1 MRRNYAKLIGIA
13 LLTVCLLV
21 ACAKKEEHQTA
32 EISQT
37 EGAID
42 SQFVQTIKPKSI
54 NYDSML
60 TVIAPMIETIMQT
73 PTDVQARQQLVDV
86 CFDTTWETILA
97 AGFGKPLQQAST
109 ETIAARYAEQAAT
122 ADAYRWAAYIK
133 KWHANPMQLDFGHIS
148 AEIAGGRVVA
158 RKDLADQRV
167 SVLVEIRSADL
178 PN

>member
-1 MRRNYAKLIGIA
+1 MKRNYVILTGIA
-13 LLTVCLLV
+13 LLAACLLV
-21 ACAKKEEHQTA
+21 TCGKKQEQQTA

-60 TVIAPMIETIMQT
+60 TVIAPMIETVMQS
-73 PTDVQARQQLVDV
+73 PTDVQARQQLVAV

-109 ETIAARYAEQAAT
+109 ETIAAKYAEQAAT

-133 KWHANPMQLDFGHIS
+133 KWHANPSQQDFGHIS
-148 AEIAGGRVVA
+148 AEISGGRVVA

-167 SVLVEIRSADL
+167 SVLVEIRSSDL
-178 PN
+178 PD